1 MGRELQMFVEACSH
15 GGEKWLV
22 SQMLQHIRHELP
34 DLDGFVPQVNS
45 SLRKFVDVEEDFSN
59 EDAERAVLEA
69 KVRLINPSLR
79 TSWLT

>member
-1 MGRELQMFVEACSH
+1 VVRNGWYHRL
-15 GGEKWLV
+15 
-22 SQMLQHIRHELP
+22 LQHIRNELADP
-34 DLDGFVPQVNS
+34 DGFVPQANR

-59 EDAERAVLEA
+59 DDAEGAVLEA